1 MREFVRSRTAASDA
15 LPSERQSLT
24 SLTGVC
30 HCDGIQTNVVPLGS
44 TRTISL
50 LPMLIIDPH
59 HDHEP
64 PPRDAGFGM

>member
-24 SLTGVC
+24 SLTGMC
-30 HCDGIQTNVVPLGS
+30 HCDGFQTNVVPLGS

-50 LPMLIIDPH
+50 FPVLIIDAH
-59 HDHEP
+59 RDDES
-64 PPRDAGFGM
+64 PPRGAGFEM